1 MARVFWSVALLL
13 VCAAAATVAWALL
26 RSAYRHWTLERGGA
40 VYELPVGY
48 RDVVLRLAGAG
59 AAGVLAASSL
69 WVSQSVREDR
79 AGTTVQAAAAPSRP
93 TPLTGSAAGGAGDAD
108 GGNGADTKAHRGPGA
123 KPGADRTEKTGKKK
137 ADEKKADKK
146 KAAGAKA
153 AAAPAAKREVDLGGR
168 PRTVGRPSNG
178 RLQEFPDGTRVWL
191 PRQYDYPSAKRRAF
205 PVVVTRTAERDQ
217 QDVFRAFAAHTERE
231 LADPF
236 VLVLPAPAADCAADP
251 APLLEAVARH
261 YRLVGGAKARGV
273 LGTGV
278 HAACA
283 VRQELEHP
291 DRYAAAAG
299 LWGDYADVGAPPGAA
314 GTPAASGKP
323 DEAGKPGTVAKGD
336 GRPQVLL
343 GAVAGD
349 GRTRTSALRLRG
361 LVRPGAEARVLDT
374 PVGRH
379 RLLAATAGYFTEK
392 LTGPQPS

>member
-69 WVSQSVREDR
+69 WISQSVREDR
-79 AGTTVQAAAAPSRP
+79 AETTVQAAAAPSRP
-93 TPLTGSAAGGAGDAD
+93 TPLTGPATGGVGDAED
-108 GGNGADTKAHRGPGA
+108 GNGADTKAPRGPET
-123 KPGADRTEKTGKKK
+123 KPGADHTEKTGEKK
-137 ADEKKADKK
+137 ADEKKA
-146 KAAGAKA
+146 AAAKA
-153 AAAPAAKREVDLGGR
+153 AAAPGAKREVDLGGR

-217 QDVFRAFAAHTERE
+217 QDVFRAFAAHTGRE

-236 VLVLPAPAADCAADP
+236 VLVLPASAADCAADP

-261 YRLVGGAKARGV
+261 YRLVGGTKARGV

-299 LWGDYADVGAPPGAA
+299 LWGDYADLQAPPGAA
-314 GTPAASGKP
+314 GTPAAPGKP
-323 DEAGKPGTVAKGD
+323 NAAGKPGAAAKGD

-379 RLLAATAGYFTEK
+379 RLIAATAGYFTEK